1 MLSVYLSAHLCTIRL
16 PFCSPLCYPFTFL
29 LTFVLSVYLSAH
41 HCAIRLPFCS
51 PLCYPFTFLLTF
63 VLSVYL
69 SALRLGPAELRAVC
83 EGLMHPL
90 NSLRR
95 EQAFLSLSPL
105 PHSHSY
111 PIDLSSSTPKYNA
124 SAIIYL
130 SFFAFSKLWPD
141 YFLFAQFDHF

>member
-1 MLSVYLSAHLCTIRL
+1 M
-16 PFCSPLCYPFTFL
+16 
-29 LTFVLSVYLSAH
+29 
-41 HCAIRLPFCS
+41 
-51 PLCYPFTFLLTF
+51 
-63 VLSVYL
+63 LSVYL

-130 SFFAFSKLWPD
+130 AVFVVVVVV
-141 YFLFAQFDHF
+141 FLLNFGLITLFLRNSIISTSCC